1 MPKRLTTLQVK
12 EMFSKYGYIV
22 PDGFVY
28 RNNKQKIRVYDEQND
43 VYESINVQQLKYR
56 ITRAATIRQPYF
68 DKNIMN
74 INVNDNVNVRSNDPF
89 DRWCAKRNEE
99 FNQLDDA
106 YKRSAFDYYRSAMPI
121 VARKQNTTL
130 NFDQNESVIP
140 QVYGLVEALK
150 TMNYGKYDIRLTIT
164 DANNSISYAHA
175 NENTINLLFNSFYDY
190 QDVGDSMDALIN
202 NIRDVK
208 TIGIDFIEKNNQG
221 GVQAPGFFPFINK
234 SEIDLSSYGIY
245 NNENDIKNESCL
257 LTAIRSSAILNEHQL
272 ELLQSMLKTRNVM
285 KTDLRKISDEFKF
298 NVHVRTIKDGDKDSH
313 YEIINN
319 KNYPLLKLVVVNNH
333 FMLNKT
339 TEAFGKKLTPQTIVK
354 KLSEQNL
361 LEPISDEKIMSLV
374 NEFKAKDEQEIETN
388 YRSIIVKDV
397 NVKNRYRVVKQTKRF
412 FGYEPD
418 DDEID
423 ERLNELQ
430 DAVNKLPLRNK
441 INVKDYYRFSELGQ
455 KILYETGCYDGV
467 YEMIGKKAIELRNS
481 LVFPKTKIT
490 SGSKTFYSNEKLYY
504 LDINAAY
511 MNFVKCIPSGLDDG
525 FVNYKVSDV
534 IKQMYDL
541 RMKAKSEGKEKLAK
555 TIKFIMN
562 SVWGYSIR
570 KPKLI
575 KNKYVNNVDFYSTK
589 YNRYVLKT
597 NGNFVQ
603 TVNSFVSHYTS
614 PQFAKSVLDEYNKFF
629 NHIKSIV
636 PVFYENIDA
645 ILTNEQG
652 YKKLNELNLIG
663 DEMGLFKLDKTF
675 VEFAAI
681 SDRRYVAK
689 TIDGNIIYHCINNL
703 SYDEVVRIAKK

>member
-1 MPKRLTTLQVK
+1 M
-12 EMFSKYGYIV
+12 
-22 PDGFVY
+22 
-28 RNNKQKIRVYDEQND
+28 
-43 VYESINVQQLKYR
+43 
-56 ITRAATIRQPYF
+56 
-68 DKNIMN
+68 
-74 INVNDNVNVRSNDPF
+74 
-89 DRWCAKRNEE
+89 
-99 FNQLDDA
+99 
-106 YKRSAFDYYRSAMPI
+106 
-121 VARKQNTTL
+121 
-130 NFDQNESVIP
+130 
-140 QVYGLVEALK
+140 
-150 TMNYGKYDIRLTIT
+150 
-164 DANNSISYAHA
+164 
-175 NENTINLLFNSFYDY
+175 
-190 QDVGDSMDALIN
+190 
-202 NIRDVK
+202 
-208 TIGIDFIEKNNQG
+208 
-221 GVQAPGFFPFINK
+221 
-234 SEIDLSSYGIY
+234 
-245 NNENDIKNESCL
+245 
-257 LTAIRSSAILNEHQL
+257 
-272 ELLQSMLKTRNVM
+272 
-285 KTDLRKISDEFKF
+285 
-298 NVHVRTIKDGDKDSH
+298 
-313 YEIINN
+313 
-319 KNYPLLKLVVVNNH
+319 
-333 FMLNKT
+333 
-339 TEAFGKKLTPQTIVK
+339 
-354 KLSEQNL
+354 
-361 LEPISDEKIMSLV
+361 
-374 NEFKAKDEQEIETN
+374 
-388 YRSIIVKDV
+388 
-397 NVKNRYRVVKQTKRF
+397 
-412 FGYEPD
+412 
-418 DDEID
+418 
-423 ERLNELQ
+423 
-430 DAVNKLPLRNK
+430 
-441 INVKDYYRFSELGQ
+441 
-455 KILYETGCYDGV
+455 YETGCYDGV

-689 TIDGNIIYHCINNL
+689 TIDGNIIYHCIKNL
-703 SYDEVVRIAKK
+703 SYDEVVKIAKK